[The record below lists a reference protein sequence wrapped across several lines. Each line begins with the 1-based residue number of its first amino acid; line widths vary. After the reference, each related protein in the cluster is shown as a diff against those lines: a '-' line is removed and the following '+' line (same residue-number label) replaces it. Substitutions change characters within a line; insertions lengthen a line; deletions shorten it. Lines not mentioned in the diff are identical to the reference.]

1 MDNELSVAHV
11 IIVGDAAAALRVA
24 PAALDSIAG
33 DARVMRTVLR
43 SEVLHVVRSEPL
55 DLIVAVSAPTLLA
68 TPEFLEAFTAR
79 ALPVALLIIAKHPD
93 ETALARLRA
102 TGVQAELLVA
112 PVSLEQVRERVRAV
126 LVRRTLAVTTRGVPL
141 PHLARRV
148 ELERGTYTLHVNTES
163 EYGSL
168 TFRGGALI
176 DAQSARSTGERAALE
191 ILAWQHASVVFDRLV
206 PRVDPTVTRSL
217 AVLLAE
223 LDAAPA
229 ALTTAAPAE
238 SPTVDLPEREA
249 QFHPEPQPENRDN
262 RKHEQNMA
270 NINKTL
276 EEAMKMDGAIG
287 VALADWESGL
297 CLGTAGGGA
306 RLNVEVAAA
315 GNCQVMKAKMA
326 TMAELGIKGA
336 IQDILITLEDQIHLL
351 RPIKR
356 GGENLFLYV
365 AIDKTK
371 GNLGMARH
379 RVQKLEAE
387 LNI

>member
-1 MDNELSVAHV
+1 M
-11 IIVGDAAAALRVA
+11 A
-24 PAALDSIAG
+24 P
-33 DARVMRTVLR
+33 
-43 SEVLHVVRSEPL
+43 
-55 DLIVAVSAPTLLA
+55 
-68 TPEFLEAFTAR
+68 
-79 ALPVALLIIAKHPD
+79 
-93 ETALARLRA
+93 
-102 TGVQAELLVA
+102 
-112 PVSLEQVRERVRAV
+112 
-126 LVRRTLAVTTRGVPL
+126 
-141 PHLARRV
+141 
-148 ELERGTYTLHVNTES
+148 TLHVNTES